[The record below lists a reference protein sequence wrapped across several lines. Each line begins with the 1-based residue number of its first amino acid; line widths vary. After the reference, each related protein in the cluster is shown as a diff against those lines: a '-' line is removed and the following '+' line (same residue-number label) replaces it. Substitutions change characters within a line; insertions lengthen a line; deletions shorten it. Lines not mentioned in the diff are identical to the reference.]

1 MLAEPLAEKAT
12 AEIKSAGRPRHEI
25 QRDIRVRRRPL
36 V

>member
-25 QRDIRVRRRPL
+25 QRDIRVPL